1 MNQPTQLQEMLNTV
15 DKKAGAILD
24 FCGFVGHL
32 REFRAKVPPR
42 GYLVFPLI
50 SVHNR
55 CCTRVRVQSLRYV
68 RLASL
73 HTRSRASQGQPGAPR
88 ALALQVASK
97 LGLKID
103 SNPCDGEFVPRRVSA
118 LWGAL
123 TVESSPHRMH
133 GLIDR
138 KSRSVTAP
146 QVVKKNRKGSEQ
158 ARILNFDV
166 ERKLLLNIEKE
177 KINKQFKFSEI
188 TGITAESEPPTRT
201 LLL

>member
-1 MNQPTQLQEMLNTV
+1 MLHAGESAIVTV
-15 DKKAGAILD
+15 
-24 FCGFVGHL
+24 
-32 REFRAKVPPR
+32 RAPGEPS
-42 GYLVFPLI
+42 YP
-50 SVHNR
+50 
-55 CCTRVRVQSLRYV
+55 
-68 RLASL
+68 LASVARA
-73 HTRSRASQGQPGAPR
+73 TRSATRIGFASCLKTR
-88 ALALQVASK
+88 
-97 LGLKID
+97 LKID
-103 SNPCDGEFVPRRVSA
+103 SNPTCDGEFVPRRVSA